1 MASPRALSG
10 LVWLEWAWE
19 LDMCLE
25 GKWEPSQPLL
35 GLPQSPE
42 CTASSSDPLPT
53 GWASVGNPK
62 RSLCGVLPMCQA
74 QCRGII
80 ASNRPHNNGLTLQV
94 TQAQGGWAP
103 CQGPHC

>member
-62 RSLCGVLPMCQA
+62 RSPLWCPPHVPGTVPRYHRLEQA
-74 QCRGII
+74 
-80 ASNRPHNNGLTLQV
+80 S
-94 TQAQGGWAP
+94 
-103 CQGPHC
+103 